1 VWRATLKSLL
11 AHKLRLGLTALA
23 IVLGVGFVS
32 GTYILTDTMNRAFDD
47 LFQTVNEGVAV
58 SVSSVPEFEANVPGG
73 QTAGLG
79 ERIQASVLETVRS
92 VDGVRAAEGSLTGY
106 AQLVDKSGEAITTGG
121 APTFGVSWA
130 VDDEL
135 NPAVIRSG
143 RGPQRAGE
151 IAVDA
156 ATARE
161 SDLQV
166 GDRVTVLLQGPPM
179 EATIVG
185 VFGFGEAD
193 NLGGATVVAFD
204 PETAQTALNGN
215 GTYDTIEVAA
225 DRGVTPEELRSR
237 VQRVLPE
244 DIQAKTGEQAA
255 QDASDDLQEAL
266 SFFNIALLVFA
277 FVALFVGAFIIFNTF
292 QILVT
297 QRTRELALFRALGA
311 SAKQIRRSVIIEAVV
326 VGVLA
331 SVAGLA
337 FGLVIA
343 VGLQGLLVLFGIEL
357 PSTGLQILTRT
368 VVVAL
373 VVGVGTTV
381 ASSIMPSIRASRI
394 PPVAALRDPDPPGYF
409 HSRRRALAGALVTA
423 VGIALLMVGL
433 SGAASNDA
441 ALVGL
446 GAAVVFFGVAVL
458 GPVLARPI
466 SRLIGAPLP
475 RLRGVA
481 GKLGLENAV
490 RNPKRTAATAAALMI
505 GLGLVAFVSIFAA
518 SITSSSDRILEE
530 TLRADY
536 IVSSEQFTGFSQ
548 AIAEELEASEAVG
561 AVAEFRAGVVGLDG
575 RATQIQGVNGATLSQ
590 VANVE
595 VVSGSVQDLGQDEVL
610 VFDETAESNGLR
622 VGSRVTFEFART
634 GGQEL
639 TVAGIYGN
647 RELLGDWVI
656 SLETYDQNFTEH
668 LDIVVLAKIAP
679 GASRQEAEA
688 AVDRVAEGFPNVRI
702 QDQAEFRE
710 AQRQQINQI
719 LGLVTALLG
728 LSILIAGAGIVNTL
742 ALSVFERT
750 REIGLLRAVGLSRR
764 QVRSM
769 VRWEAVIIA
778 VFGAVL
784 GTVVGIFFG
793 WAMVQALSDQGIRVL
808 SVPAGRLAVYIVLAG
823 LIGVAAAVF
832 PAWRATKLDVLKAIV
847 TE

>member
-1 VWRATLKSLL
+1 
-11 AHKLRLGLTALA
+11 
-23 IVLGVGFVS
+23 
-32 GTYILTDTMNRAFDD
+32 
-47 LFQTVNEGVAV
+47 
-58 SVSSVPEFEANVPGG
+58 
-73 QTAGLG
+73 
-79 ERIQASVLETVRS
+79 
-92 VDGVRAAEGSLTGY
+92 
-106 AQLVDKSGEAITTGG
+106 
-121 APTFGVSWA
+121 
-130 VDDEL
+130 
-135 NPAVIRSG
+135 
-143 RGPQRAGE
+143 
-151 IAVDA
+151 
-156 ATARE
+156 
-161 SDLQV
+161 
-166 GDRVTVLLQGPPM
+166 
-179 EATIVG
+179 
-185 VFGFGEAD
+185 
-193 NLGGATVVAFD
+193 
-204 PETAQTALNGN
+204 
-215 GTYDTIEVAA
+215 
-225 DRGVTPEELRSR
+225 
-237 VQRVLPE
+237 
-244 DIQAKTGEQAA
+244 
-255 QDASDDLQEAL
+255 
-266 SFFNIALLVFA
+266 
-277 FVALFVGAFIIFNTF
+277 
-292 QILVT
+292 
-297 QRTRELALFRALGA
+297 
-311 SAKQIRRSVIIEAVV
+311 
-326 VGVLA
+326 
-331 SVAGLA
+331 
-337 FGLVIA
+337 
-343 VGLQGLLVLFGIEL
+343 
-357 PSTGLQILTRT
+357 
-368 VVVAL
+368 
-373 VVGVGTTV
+373 
-381 ASSIMPSIRASRI
+381 
-394 PPVAALRDPDPPGYF
+394 
-409 HSRRRALAGALVTA
+409 
-423 VGIALLMVGL
+423 
-433 SGAASNDA
+433 
-441 ALVGL
+441 
-446 GAAVVFFGVAVL
+446 VVFFGVAVL

-639 TVAGIYGN
+639 TVVGIYGN

-688 AVDRVAEGFPNVRI
+688 AVDRVAERFPNVRI